1 MSSTPHHLINTRRRI
16 LLQGGSAF
24 AAATLGAP
32 LLARAALGDTSTV
45 EVTEGPYFVDELL
58 NRSDIRYDPTDGTT
72 QSGLP
77 LLLSVN
83 VSTLNTATGVTKPLP
98 GAMVDIWHCNAQG
111 LYSDV
116 SANSTVGKKFL
127 RGYQVANAQGRVQFR
142 SIYPGWYSGRSPHIH
157 CKVRQNTG
165 TSSALELTTQF
176 FFDEQ
181 LTQQIYAD
189 TNLPYWTHGQ
199 PDQPHSSDQVYQGS
213 NSCRTGTVAGD
224 SLQLKLTR
232 TASYV
237 SARFDILIDTSTR
250 CTSSETGQGGGGTA
264 PGGTPPGGFTPR
276 TT

>member
-1 MSSTPHHLINTRRRI
+1 MSKHPHHLVNTRRRI

-24 AAATLGAP
+24 AAAALGTP
-32 LLARAALGDTSTV
+32 LLAQAALGNTSTV

-58 NRSDIRYDPTDGTT
+58 NRSDIRLDPTDGST
-72 QSGLP
+72 QTGLL
-77 LLLSVN
+77 LLLSVT
-83 VSTLNTATGVTKPLP
+83 VSTLDTTTGVTRPLP

-116 SANSTVGKKFL
+116 SANNTVGRKFL
-127 RGYQVANAQGRVQFR
+127 RGYQLANAQGRVQFR

-165 TSSALELTTQF
+165 TASALELTTQF

-199 PDQPHSSDQVYQGS
+199 PDQPHSTDQVYQGS
-213 NSCRTGTVAGD
+213 NSCATGTVAGD
-224 SLQLKLTR
+224 SLKLKLTR
-232 TASYV
+232 AASYA
-237 SARFDILIDTSTR
+237 SARFDILIDTSAR
-250 CTSSETGQGGGGTA
+250 CSSSETGQGGGAG